1 MTSNSLAVAV
11 FGASGTAPGDGDWE
25 QAQRCGRLLGEAGY
39 AIITGGYGGSME
51 AASRGA
57 AGAGGHV
64 IGVTA
69 PEVFASRSTANDYVA
84 EEIPAPTLTKR
95 IDVMLDMAAATIAL
109 EGSIG
114 TLTELMMAWNVAFVA
129 RFSTA
134 AVRPVIAVGE
144 RWGRIVPSLSEA
156 LGTDG
161 SLVTI
166 VDDVDGAVAA
176 VRSMLEV

>member
-1 MTSNSLAVAV
+1 MTSNALAVAV
-11 FGASGTAPGDGDWE
+11 FGASRTMPGDGDYE

-39 AIITGGYGGSME
+39 AVITGGYGGSME

-57 AGAGGHV
+57 AEAGGHV

-69 PEVFASRSTANDYVA
+69 PEVFASRSTANGYVA
-84 EEIPAPTLTKR
+84 EEIPAPTLIKR

-129 RFSTA
+129 RFSEVA
-134 AVRPVIAVGE
+134 ARPVVAVGE
-144 RWGRIVPSLSEA
+144 RWSRIVPSLSEA

-161 SLVTI
+161 GLVTI
-166 VDDVDGAVAA
+166 VDDVDGAVTA
-176 VRSMLEV
+176 VRSMLET